1 MARAKSLGICRKCG
15 KEYLKPMTEPMNWD
29 SGICMECNLE
39 RQQKEEE
46 AAGLTAEVQLDYAAA
61 EKGMA
66 EAVIVVTGCG
76 YLYREQLK
84 SIGYQFT
91 RNIPSQ
97 MWREE
102 APESW
107 YARTQKKYLVKRITL
122 NDINA
127 AIAEI
132 VALGGKCAAP
142 TAPEVEELREY
153 TRFVAEGAQQA
164 ATEAETNA

>member
-1 MARAKSLGICRKCG
+1 MARAKSLCRKCG

-29 SGICMECNLE
+29 SGICMECNWE

-46 AAGLTAEVQLDYAAA
+46 AAGLTAEVQLNYAAA

-76 YLYREQLK
+76 HLYREQLK
-84 SIGYQFT
+84 SIGYIFT

-97 MWREE
+97 RMWNCMPAIRLYTHRKQYW
-102 APESW
+102 A
-107 YARTQKKYLVKRITL
+107 KRIAL
-122 NDINA
+122 DGINA
-127 AIAEI
+127 AVAEI

-142 TAPEVEELREY
+142 EVEELREY
-153 TRFVAEGAQQA
+153 TRLVAEGAQQA